1 MIKIIDNFLDE
12 KLLIEI
18 EKNWPDK
25 NSKCWYKRTDS
36 FQKNQYGCNK
46 KDLIPD
52 CINNLLDYFNSEEFI
67 KYINSFL
74 NIKNLKSDDVLHG
87 GGITQYGKD
96 GYLDLHLDYDIHPL
110 TKKQRRANI
119 LLYLNKDWKEDWG
132 GALELYNKD
141 KFIDKVYPKYN
152 RLVIFEVDENSW
164 HGFPKPL
171 KCPENE
177 FRKSINVYYVTEPI
191 KKHCDRPRAYFVPG
205 PLDSNNKHL
214 NIKNWGIETFKKR
227 DEYLKNVYIKQYNK

>member
-1 MIKIIDNFLDE
+1 M
-12 KLLIEI
+12 
-18 EKNWPDK
+18 
-25 NSKCWYKRTDS
+25 
-36 FQKNQYGCNK
+36 
-46 KDLIPD
+46 
-52 CINNLLDYFNSEEFI
+52 
-67 KYINSFL
+67 
-74 NIKNLKSDDVLHG
+74 
-87 GGITQYGKD
+87 
-96 GYLDLHLDYDIHPL
+96 
-110 TKKQRRANI
+110 
-119 LLYLNKDWKEDWG
+119 
-132 GALELYNKD
+132 
-141 KFIDKVYPKYN
+141 
-152 RLVIFEVDENSW
+152 IFEVDENSW